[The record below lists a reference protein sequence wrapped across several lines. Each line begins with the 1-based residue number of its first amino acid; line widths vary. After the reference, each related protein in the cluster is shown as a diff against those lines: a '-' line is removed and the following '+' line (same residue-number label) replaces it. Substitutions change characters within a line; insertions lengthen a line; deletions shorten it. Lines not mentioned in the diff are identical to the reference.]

1 MRNILRVDSRFME
14 KMRHAMFFAL
24 VNILWLVGCIPI
36 VSIGLS
42 TTALYDC
49 LLAYRRTKAPG
60 EWKRFFRSIRR
71 NWKQAVP
78 AGILLELAGG
88 LIALSIWST
97 GVTDLPAKLFF
108 ISGAGVAAVL
118 WVCAALYFFP
128 LLAQFDNSGPALL
141 RTALVI
147 GLCHFPSTLALLT
160 MWMGAFFL
168 CSASWYLLPLWS
180 FGGFALTAYL
190 TVFIYRRVFVRYGA
204 TVDDAGGQCGEIH
217 PKGAGVNNV

>member
-49 LLAYRRTKAPG
+49 LLAYRRTKDPG

-88 LIALSIWST
+88 LIALVYRGHGSARQAVFHIRCRRCGSAL
-97 GVTDLPAKLFF
+97 GLCGALFF
-108 ISGAGVAAVL
+108 PVTSPI
-118 WVCAALYFFP
+118 
-128 LLAQFDNSGPALL
+128 
-141 RTALVI
+141 
-147 GLCHFPSTLALLT
+147 
-160 MWMGAFFL
+160 
-168 CSASWYLLPLWS
+168 
-180 FGGFALTAYL
+180 
-190 TVFIYRRVFVRYGA
+190 
-204 TVDDAGGQCGEIH
+204 
-217 PKGAGVNNV
+217 